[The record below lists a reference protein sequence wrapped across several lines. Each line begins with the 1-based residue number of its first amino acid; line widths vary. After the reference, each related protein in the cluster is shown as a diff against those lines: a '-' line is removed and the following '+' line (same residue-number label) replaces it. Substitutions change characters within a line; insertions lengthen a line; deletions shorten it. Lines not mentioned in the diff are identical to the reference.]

1 MRFKM
6 SLPILSLTAKLR
18 ICFCGALLL
27 IVVLI
32 KSIFGQVDLSGYT
45 HLSKLIL
52 IKELKLLQGAIEWL
66 PDGTVDLQ
74 LTPSDD
80 LMDYSYYAH
89 LLGPWLDGPGPQEIT
104 YRVVDN
110 NGRILNAPDIG
121 ANLDRLIAPIDFSSP
136 HRDQEF
142 SYFEGSL
149 KMMGLTRRL
158 EDNGR
163 TFYIQ
168 VASSERVLNLLR
180 PVIAA
185 QPLSVTSTIV
195 TIIAVMLVVGLM
207 IHILLKPL
215 RDISAAAARI
225 TPGNLHQRLSTE
237 GMPNEIR
244 QLIDGFNTALTR
256 LEDGFRVQQEFLA
269 SAAHEL
275 KTPLALMR
283 GQIELEPDLA
293 CRDVLLKDVDL
304 MARQVRQ
311 LLHLAEL
318 SELQNYR
325 FEMLDPAPIIHDVAA
340 FLDRQAQRYDVEI
353 LIVEPDVPVTLWADA
368 SALFILLKNLLEN
381 AVAHA
386 PAGTMVTV
394 GLNPAEIMVTDEGS
408 GINPDHL
415 ELLFE
420 RFWRGPGRTQEG
432 AGLGLSICK
441 EIATAHGWTI
451 RILPQ
456 AIGTSFC
463 IAWPEVQAPVQQ
475 S

>member
-1 MRFKM
+1 MRFKT

-18 ICFCGALLL
+18 IAFCGSLLL

-45 HLSKLIL
+45 HLSKLVL
-52 IKELKLLQGAIEWL
+52 IKELKLLEGAIEWL
-66 PDGTVDLQ
+66 PDGSVDLE
-74 LTPSDD
+74 LSDSDD

-89 LLGPWLDGPGPQEIT
+89 LLEPWLKGPGPQEIS
-104 YRVVDN
+104 YRVVDET
-110 NGRILNAPDIG
+110 GRVVHAPDESPWL
-121 ANLDRLIAPIDFSSP
+121 NTPIAPIDFTATK
-136 HRDQEF
+136 RDQEF
-142 SYFEGSL
+142 EYYEGSL
-149 KMMGLTRRL
+149 KMMGITRRIQ
-158 EDNGR
+158 DKGR
-163 TFYIQ
+163 TYYLQ
-168 VASSERVLNLLR
+168 VATSERVLRLLR

-195 TIIAVMLVVGLM
+195 TIIAVILVVGLM

-215 RDISAAAARI
+215 RDISTAASRI
-225 TPGNLHQRLSTE
+225 TPGNLHERLSTE
-237 GMPNEIR
+237 GMPNEIK
-244 QLIDGFNTALTR
+244 QLIVGFNTALTR
-256 LEDGFRVQQEFLA
+256 LEEGFRVQQEFLA

-283 GQIELEPDLA
+283 GQIELEPNLA
-293 CRDVLLKDVDL
+293 ARDILLKDVDL

-325 FEMLDPAPIIHDVAA
+325 FERLDPVPVIHDVVT
-340 FLDRQAQRYDVEI
+340 FLGRQAQRQGVEI
-353 LIVEPDVPVTLWADA
+353 AVVEPDDPLTLRADE

-381 AVAHA
+381 AVAHT
-386 PAGTMVTV
+386 PAGTLVTV
-394 GLNPAEIMVTDEGS
+394 VVSPGEITVTDEGN
-408 GINPDHL
+408 GIPPDHL
-415 ELLFE
+415 PLLFE

-451 RILPQ
+451 TVIPQ
-456 AIGTSFC
+456 QRGNSFR
-463 IAWPEVQAPVQQ
+463 IAWQDLPHREP
-475 S
+475 SP

>member
-6 SLPILSLTAKLR
+6 SLPILSLTAKFR

-45 HLSKLIL
+45 HLSKLVL
-52 IKELKLLQGAIEWL
+52 IKELKLLQGAIEWR
-66 PDGTVDLQ
+66 PDGTLVLE
-74 LTPSDD
+74 PSEGDD
-80 LMDYSYYAH
+80 LMDYSYYAR
-89 LLGPWLDGPGPQEIT
+89 LLEPWLDGPGPQEIN
-104 YRVVDN
+104 YRIVDET
-110 NGRILNAPDIG
+110 GKVLHAPDQG
-121 ANLDRLIAPIDFSSP
+121 DNLDIPISAIDFASKQK
-136 HRDQEF
+136 DQEF
-142 SYFEGSL
+142 TYYEGNL
-149 KMMGLTRRL
+149 KMMGLTRL
-158 EDNGR
+158 IQDKGR
-163 TFYIQ
+163 TLYIQ
-168 VASSERVLNLLR
+168 VATSERVLNLLR

-195 TIIAVMLVVGLM
+195 TIIAVMLVVGVM
-207 IHILLKPL
+207 IHFLLKPL
-215 RDISAAAARI
+215 RDVSTAAASI
-225 TPGNLHQRLSTE
+225 TPGNLHQRLPTE
-237 GMPNEIR
+237 GMPDEIKR
-244 QLIDGFNTALTR
+244 LIDAFNTTLTR
-256 LEDGFRVQQEFLA
+256 LEQGFRVQQEFLA

-283 GQIELEPDLA
+283 GQIELETDLA
-293 CRDVLLKDVDL
+293 CRDILLKDVDL

-325 FEMLDPAPIIHDVAA
+325 FEQLDPVPVIHDVVS
-340 FLDRQAQRYDVEI
+340 FLDRQAQRQDIEI
-353 LIVEPDVPVTLWADA
+353 MVIEPDTPLTLRADE

-394 GLNPAEIMVTDEGS
+394 SVSPGEIAVTDEGS
-408 GINPDHL
+408 GIAAEHL

-451 RILPQ
+451 TVLPQ
-456 AIGTSFC
+456 KRGNSFC
-463 IAWPEVQAPVQQ
+463 IAWTEAQTDAQQ
-475 S
+475 P

>member
-74 LTPSDD
+74 LPSDD

-89 LLGPWLDGPGPQEIT
+89 LLAPWLDGPGPQEIT
-104 YRVVDN
+104 YRVVGS

-121 ANLDRLIAPIDFSSP
+121 ANLDRVIAPIDFSSSD
-136 HRDQEF
+136 RDQEF
-142 SYFEGSL
+142 SYFEGNL
-149 KMMGLTRRL
+149 KMMGLTRRI
-158 EDNGR
+158 EESGR
-163 TFYIQ
+163 TYYIQ

-244 QLIDGFNTALTR
+244 QLIDGFNTALSR
-256 LEDGFRVQQEFLA
+256 LEAGFRVQQEFLA

-283 GQIELEPDLA
+283 GQIELETDLA

-325 FEMLDPAPIIHDVAA
+325 FERLDPVPVIHDVVA
-340 FLDRQAQRYDVEI
+340 FLDRQAQRHDVEI
-353 LIVEPDVPVTLWADA
+353 LVVAPEVPLTLRTDE

-381 AVAHA
+381 AVAHT

-394 GLNPAEIMVTDEGS
+394 SVGPGEIAVTDEGS
-408 GINPDHL
+408 GIAPEHL

-420 RFWRGPGRTQEG
+420 RFWRGPGRPQEG

-451 RILPQ
+451 TVLQHER
-456 AIGTSFC
+456 GKSFC
-463 IAWPEVQAPVQQ
+463 IAWPAAEATEPQ